1 MKFNKIALTAAVM
14 LATISGVQ
22 AADQGNGVV
31 KFAGS
36 IVDAPCAISN
46 DSSDQTIELGTI
58 ANVALADGGNS
69 APKPF
74 EIRLEKCSLDTAKTV
89 KTTFNGAA
97 GVGGLLAITGDTA
110 KGAGVALTDGDG
122 NSIQLGTATTGKI
135 INPGDSEVT
144 LAFNASLKGNGGNV
158 STIVP
163 GVVTSVANFMLSY
176 N

>member
-1 MKFNKIALTAAVM
+1 MKFNKIAIAAAV
-14 LATISGVQ
+14 LIGTISSVQ

-31 KFAGS
+31 KFTGT
-36 IVDAPCAISN
+36 IVDAPCAIDHN
-46 DSSDQTIELGTI
+46 SSDQTIDLGTV

-97 GVGGLLAITGDTA
+97 GQGGLLGITGDA
-110 KGAGVALTDGDG
+110 KGAGIALTDSDG
-122 NSIQLGTATTGKI
+122 TSIQLGTATTGKLLSV
-135 INPGDSEVT
+135 GTSETT
-144 LAFNASLKGNGGNV
+144 LAFNASLKGNGGDV

-163 GVVTSVANFMLSY
+163 GEFNSVANFMLNY